1 MSEPFPVENRA
12 HLPPAAFAELAA
24 TVAGHTSIKH
34 ALDWL
39 LAMHPPAVPVDA
51 IAQDE
56 FSHDIPFPY
65 PAGCWLVY
73 ECT

>member
-12 HLPPAAFAELAA
+12 SLPPAAFAELSA
-24 TVAGHTSIKH
+24 VVSKHTSIKH

-39 LAMHPPAVPVDA
+39 LGMSPPVPPADA
-51 IAQDE
+51 LAQDE
-56 FSHDIPFPY
+56 FSHDVAFPY

-73 ECT
+73 DCT